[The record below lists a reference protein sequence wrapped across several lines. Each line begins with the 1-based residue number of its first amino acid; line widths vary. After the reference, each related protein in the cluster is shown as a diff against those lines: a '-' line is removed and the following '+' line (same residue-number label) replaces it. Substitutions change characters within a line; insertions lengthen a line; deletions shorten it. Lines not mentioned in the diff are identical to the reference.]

1 MTRAGTASS
10 RATTRSWPATRSST
24 PRSPA
29 SRRALAHR
37 RPDGAGGRWGCD
49 NEVASLRLAR
59 DQCWCFLRAMSRLRE
74 ETPRLV
80 AVLDPLADPDD
91 IQASSVAAFT
101 LLVEILPLVAERRAR
116 PGSGMISAL
125 LASPSDERGL
135 TADEAVMMMLLLLAA
150 GHETT
155 AGLIGNAV
163 VALHDHPLAARSRC
177 GQVTPG
183 HPLARPRRRA
193 AAPGRGGTPT
203 ARERPGVRRHPGAR
217 QVGHR
222 RGGSGHGGPQRGR
235 LRPGQLGVV
244 RIRSHLPG
252 GAAAACVALLD
263 AGSASTA
270 SSRRTELHKLS
281 RGNAATARW
290 PARSRVAACRSTPAR
305 PAHRPAHPRG

>member
-1 MTRAGTASS
+1 MARAGTASS

-155 AGLIGNAV
+155 AGLIGNAA
-163 VALHDHPLAARSRC
+163 VALPDHPLAARSRC
-177 GQVTPG
+177 GQV
-183 HPLARPRRRA
+183 PLRA
-193 AAPGRGGTPT
+193 GD
-203 ARERPGVRRHPGAR
+203 PGAPA
-217 QVGHR
+217 
-222 RGGSGHGGPQRGR
+222 ST
-235 LRPGQLGVV
+235 
-244 RIRSHLPG
+244 
-252 GAAAACVALLD
+252 
-263 AGSASTA
+263 AGSAGSCAGAGWYTDG
-270 SSRRTELHKLS
+270 SGTSRRSSSPGCAAGGAPPRRFRARRPATRTATPRSARCRADSKS
-281 RGNAATARW
+281 FARGALPRHAS
-290 PARSRVAACRSTPAR
+290 PCSTPA
-305 PAHRPAHPRG
+305 